1 MHYSYPWLPNATT
14 LLVRITPVIVSR
26 VTPASVP
33 LVGEPLA
40 LDLVNTRARRPDGG
54 ELDLLETSEAFE
66 AWLDAQRDRL
76 TPPSG
81 AVDLDAVR
89 DLREHVASAVDD
101 ARRGAQ
107 PPARSLR
114 ALTAAQRAA
123 PAYRRL
129 RWDGTAVTARPE
141 RDGSPTGRLLAEL
154 AESASE
160 LLADPAVRTIRQC
173 EAPDCRLLF
182 LPAHP
187 RRRWCSPASCGNRVR
202 VARYYRRHKDAAW
215 GSA

>member
-1 MHYSYPWLPNATT
+1 
-14 LLVRITPVIVSR
+14 V
-26 VTPASVP
+26 SVP
-33 LVGEPLA
+33 LVAEPLA
-40 LDLVNTRARRPDGG
+40 LDLVNTRARVPGGG
-54 ELDLLETSEAFE
+54 ELDLLETSETFE
-66 AWLDAQRDRL
+66 AWFDAQRDRL

-81 AVDLDAVR
+81 AIDLEAVR
-89 DLREHVASAVDD
+89 DLREHVASAVHD
-101 ARRGAQ
+101 ARRGAR

-129 RWDGTAVTARPE
+129 HWDGSAVTARLE
-141 RDGSPTGRLLAEL
+141 RDGSPTSRLLAEL
-154 AESASE
+154 AEAATE

-173 EAPDCRLLF
+173 EAPQCRLLF

-202 VARYYRRHKDAAW
+202 VARYYRRHKDAPEE
-215 GSA
+215 SP